1 MSDVIGGG
9 FSFATRYCGKPI
21 AFLTADSIWGANE
34 SASNAAPFSFATNWP
49 NGLTPAG
56 GTVSVSDLQLCIN
69 STYSAYANNGTGT
82 AFPVQPLVLACGG
95 VMWGATESPGPQ
107 QNPAG
112 NVGLDLTRPAQTVQT
127 ANTNWLSYVLPTIN
141 WLKQACPT
149 CYTYPFDD
157 MTSTF
162 TCADSTRTPSPVTN
176 YGVGFSDLK

>member
-1 MSDVIGGG
+1 MSVG
-9 FSFATRYCGKPI
+9 
-21 AFLTADSIWGANE
+21 
-34 SASNAAPFSFATNWP
+34 
-49 NGLTPAG
+49 
-56 GTVSVSDLQLCIN
+56 DLQLCIN
-69 STYSAYANNGTGT
+69 NTYSAYGNNGTGT
-82 AFPVQPLVLACGG
+82 TFPVQPLVLACGG

-112 NVGLDLTRPAQTVQT
+112 NVGLNLTRPAQTVQT

-162 TCADSTRTPSPVTN
+162 TCADTTRTPSPVTN
-176 YGVGFSDLK
+176 YGVAFSDLLVDLK